1 MEVINQITFINTKIK
16 EYIDLIKN
24 EKNKSKKNII

>member
-16 EYIDLIKN
+16 EYTDLIKN

>member
-1 MEVINQITFINTKIK
+1 MEVINQITFIDTKIK
-16 EYIDLIKN
+16 EYTDLIKN